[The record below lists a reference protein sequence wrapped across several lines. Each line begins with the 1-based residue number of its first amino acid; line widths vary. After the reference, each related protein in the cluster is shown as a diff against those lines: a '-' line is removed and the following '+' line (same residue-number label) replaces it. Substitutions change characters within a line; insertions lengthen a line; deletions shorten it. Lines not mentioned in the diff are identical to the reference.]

1 MQRFTITVDTD
12 GNSDIINL
20 HPELSQKIRSITGD
34 GVLSLFVVGS
44 TAALTTLEFEN
55 GLVKHDLPRVLQE
68 LVPDDAT
75 YQHEATWHDDNGHS
89 HIRAALIGP
98 SLTIPFS
105 NGRLLSGEYQQ
116 VVLID
121 LDTRPRRRSIIVS
134 VLQ

>member
-12 GNSDIINL
+12 GNNDIINL
-20 HPELSQKIRSITGD
+20 HPELSQKIRSISGD
-34 GVLSLFVVGS
+34 GILSLFVVGS
-44 TAALTTLEFEN
+44 TAALTTLEFES

-105 NGRLLSGEYQQ
+105 NGRLMTGEYQQ

-121 LDTRPRRRSIIVS
+121 LDTRPRRRTVIVS
-134 VLQ
+134 VLS

>member
-12 GNSDIINL
+12 GNNDIINL
-20 HPELSQKIRSITGD
+20 HPELSQKIRSISGD
-34 GVLSLFVVGS
+34 GILSLFVVGS
-44 TAALTTLEFEN
+44 TAALTTLEFES

-105 NGRLLSGEYQQ
+105 NGRLLTGEYQQ

-121 LDTRPRRRSIIVS
+121 LDTRPRRRAVIVS